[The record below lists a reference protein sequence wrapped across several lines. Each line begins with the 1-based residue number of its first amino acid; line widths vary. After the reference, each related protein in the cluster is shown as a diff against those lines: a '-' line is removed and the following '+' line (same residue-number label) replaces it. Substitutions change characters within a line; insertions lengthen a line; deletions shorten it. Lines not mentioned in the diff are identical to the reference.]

1 MSQNV
6 SIKIKVRRSK
16 IEGSRIKD
24 QEEEYKLSID
34 EINVISGI
42 GTNNTTHLRRIQLKY
57 SHTSFIDF
65 IFTSINPNLNS
76 RKGGRQKMFC
86 KIYNMMS

>member
-16 IEGSRIKD
+16 IEGSRIKDQGSRIKD

-65 IFTSINPNLNS
+65 IFT
-76 RKGGRQKMFC
+76 
-86 KIYNMMS
+86 

>member
-1 MSQNV
+1 MRANTCLKMSQ
-6 SIKIKVRRSK
+6 SRLKFEDRRSK
-16 IEGSRIKD
+16 DQGSRIKDQGSRIKD
-24 QEEEYKLSID
+24 QEEEFKLSID

-65 IFTSINPNLNS
+65 IFTS
-76 RKGGRQKMFC
+76 
-86 KIYNMMS
+86 Y

>member
-6 SIKIKVRRSK
+6 SQSRSKFEDRRSK
-16 IEGSRIKD
+16 IEDRRIKDQGSRIKD
-24 QEEEYKLSID
+24 EEEEYKLSID

-42 GTNNTTHLRRIQLKY
+42 GTNNTVATHLRRIQLKY

-65 IFTSINPNLNS
+65 IFTS
-76 RKGGRQKMFC
+76 
-86 KIYNMMS
+86 